1 MRPAPQKTPRRR
13 PDPTITLI
21 NVVFLM
27 LTFFLIAGTVA
38 PSLPDK
44 VRLVRLAE
52 VDPINAPDL
61 LALDAEGRVLWQGR
75 EATPQEYAATLTG
88 VGIARILPDRD
99 APAAA
104 VVALARDL
112 RDAGATDVR
121 LMTERGVP

>member
-104 VVALARDL
+104 VIALARDL